1 MVESASV
8 KPSPLT
14 KAAVSSRANRIPRK
28 TPAAELVLDEDVEN
42 ITPLDMEVDLLRK
55 QSIQEKQKVSL

>member
-1 MVESASV
+1 M

-14 KAAVSSRANRIPRK
+14 KAAVSSRANCIPRK